1 MSSVGT
7 SSGSDDDNESTETDD
22 AGVKSWNTVDVISF
36 LIRLQP
42 RKLYASGSG
51 FKVMSGTIG
60 TEIEKWFRG
69 KPKPQDLKIEDLK
82 ALEIV
87 TTNWELVKDDDEQ
100 WYYTL
105 NKKSNQKKS
114 TQMKAN
120 KKRKQSET
128 NAATSPLKTPTKQQK
143 KGKNN
148 AI

>member
-1 MSSVGT
+1 M
-7 SSGSDDDNESTETDD
+7 
-22 AGVKSWNTVDVISF
+22 KSWNTVDVISF

-105 NKKSNQKKS
+105 NKKATKRSQRKRRQIKK
-114 TQMKAN
+114 
-120 KKRKQSET
+120 ET
-128 NAATSPLKTPTKQQK
+128 K
-143 KGKNN
+143 
-148 AI
+148 